1 MWSGLCAADGQL
13 VCDAGQ
19 LRDTCQGADALPGP
33 DLCDGVDSDCD
44 GVNDENHE
52 VIRSRC
58 STGVC
63 ASSGR
68 IRCIDG
74 AQVDTCEPRPVWGR
88 DSTCDGIDADCD
100 GRYDERFASTQTTCG
115 VGVCAST
122 GLTQCTA
129 GQVRDSCQPNEPAGN
144 NNNCDSLDD
153 DATEIDEGYT
163 LMLCAAAQVLRQC
176 QADAL

>member
-1 MWSGLCAADGQL
+1 M
-13 VCDAGQ
+13 
-19 LRDTCQGADALPGP
+19 R
-33 DLCDGVDSDCD
+33 
-44 GVNDENHE
+44 
-52 VIRSRC
+52 
-58 STGVC
+58 TGVC

-122 GLTQCTA
+122 GLTQCAA
-129 GQVRDSCQPNEPAGN
+129 GQLLDSCQPNEPAGN
-144 NNNCDSLDD
+144 DNNCDGLDD
-153 DATEIDEGYT
+153 DCDGEIDEGYT
-163 LMLCAAAQVLRQC
+163 PDVVRCGTGFCASVGQTRCENGAVMEGVSRENHEGRIPCATESTPI
-176 QADAL
+176 